1 MLRSLEL
8 QIESARRAARLEGE
22 STPIARGGGRG
33 DLFELSPQILTLCSG
48 GLQPFDFGLSPEHH
62 HELYLAGQLFVHL
75 HAAHLSEKDAD
86 RPAPFPAVLSQEQKL
101 KALLYV
107 LHLDDGRP
115 VAN

>member
-1 MLRSLEL
+1 MASLSPVGAQAEGPLRREQLEL
-8 QIESARRAARLEGE
+8 VRVGGRR
-22 STPIARGGGRG
+22 RGGG
-33 DLFELSPQILTLCSG
+33 
-48 GLQPFDFGLSPEHH
+48 H
-62 HELYLAGQLFVHL
+62 
-75 HAAHLSEKDAD
+75 AHLSEKDAD